1 MAFINPAQQIGDG
14 VDITFAAV
22 AAGGD
27 TCAFDDRA
35 FLEYKNTNAA
45 TRTITVAIP
54 GTIHGTA
61 IPDVAVVI
69 AATTGN
75 EKIKLTQDMIDP
87 ADGVIHVTYSSDVN
101 VTVALQRV

>member
-1 MAFINPAQQIGDG
+1 MALLSAQQIGDG

-27 TCAFDDRA
+27 TCVFDDRA
-35 FLEYKNTNAA
+35 FLEFKNTNAA
-45 TRTITVAIP
+45 TRVITVAIP

-61 IPDVAVVI
+61 IPDLAVTI

-75 EKIKLTQDMIDP
+75 EKIKLTPDMVDP
-87 ADGVIHVTYSSDVN
+87 ATGLIAITYSTDVN

>member
-1 MAFINPAQQIGDG
+1 MALLAAQTIGDG

-27 TCAFDDRA
+27 TCVYDDRA
-35 FLEYKNTNAA
+35 FLEFKNTNAS

-61 IPDVAVVI
+61 IPDLAVVI
-69 AATTGN
+69 GATTGN
-75 EKIKLTQDMIDP
+75 EKIKLTSDMVDP
-87 ADGVIHVTYSSDVN
+87 ATGLIAITYSADAG